1 MTPSVIMVLERL
13 PLTPNGKIDRKA
25 LPALDYRSVQSEYT
39 APRNAIEAALAQ
51 VIAQVLGLF
60 QVGVH
65 DHFFRMG
72 GDSVLSIQVVS
83 RMAQAGYRLR
93 VNDLFQHPTIAE
105 LALLISTDQVPN
117 QPQADSAR
125 EIQSSAFNENEEE
138 F

>member
-1 MTPSVIMVLERL
+1 
-13 PLTPNGKIDRKA
+13 
-25 LPALDYRSVQSEYT
+25 
-39 APRNAIEAALAQ
+39 
-51 VIAQVLGLF
+51 
-60 QVGVH
+60 
-65 DHFFRMG
+65 
-72 GDSVLSIQVVS
+72 
-83 RMAQAGYRLR
+83 MAQAGYRLR